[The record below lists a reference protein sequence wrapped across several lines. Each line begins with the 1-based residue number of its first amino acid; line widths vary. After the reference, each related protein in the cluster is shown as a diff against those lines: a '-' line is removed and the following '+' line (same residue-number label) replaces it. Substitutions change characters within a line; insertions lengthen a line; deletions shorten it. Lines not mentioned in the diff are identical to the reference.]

1 MEHLI
6 LKTLKFDLSSPTAF
20 NFLERYIVAAKAPQD
35 GSKFESLAKVGTI
48 LHLQFFVAVLRSGKA
63 KLAP

>member
-20 NFLERYIVAAKAPQD
+20 NFLERYIVAAKAPPE
-35 GSKFESLAKVGTI
+35 GSKLESLAKVCS
-48 LHLQFFVAVLRSGKA
+48 LVPMLKS
-63 KLAP
+63 P